1 MARRRLYSQCHG
13 RNCFLQTSGANYR
26 EVLDVNDWDRSVMTN
41 VPGESGVPGNPHYGD
56 LIKDWADGRYHQMPF
71 SRKAV
76 EAVGWM
82 L

>member
-1 MARRRLYSQCHG
+1 
-13 RNCFLQTSGANYR
+13 
-26 EVLDVNDWDRSVMTN
+26 MTN